1 MSEMRKVNWGGTDCS
16 LPMTWALENRVE
28 VDTFVVI
35 TDNETWAGKIHPFQA
50 LKQYRKSMGI
60 DAKLAVLG
68 VSATDFSIADSSDRG
83 MMDFCGFDASGPRV
97 LADFSAGRI

>member
-1 MSEMRKVNWGGTDCS
+1 
-16 LPMTWALENRVE
+16 
-28 VDTFVVI
+28 
-35 TDNETWAGKIHPFQA
+35 
-50 LKQYRKSMGI
+50 MGI